1 MGGDRSGKEGAVAT
15 ETGDLGGGLEV
26 AEPLMHL
33 WHRGREGGVGAG
45 AVTATG
51 DTLHPVFAVGMELP
65 ASGRPLSPADDQRPC
80 FSFPRPPT
88 LKTSS
93 SDLERKQAWLF
104 CSGAVLRLCLYHLQ
118 QRDVIREETPS
129 RGRQCWLFAPVLC
142 HPQCAPHL
150 SPTGIVFLPTF
161 FFKMM
166 KQLPNSIL
174 VKKKKKSQ
182 GTCVVWA
189 SRAAQW

>member
-33 WHRGREGGVGAG
+33 WHRGCEGGVGAG
-45 AVTATG
+45 AVIATG

-129 RGRQCWLFAPVLC
+129 RGRQCWLFPFTLHFHALEKEMATHSSVLAWRI
-142 HPQCAPHL
+142 PGMEEP
-150 SPTGIVFLPTF
+150 SGLP
-161 FFKMM
+161 
-166 KQLPNSIL
+166 S
-174 VKKKKKSQ
+174 VGSHRV
-182 GTCVVWA
+182 GHD
-189 SRAAQW
+189 

>member
-1 MGGDRSGKEGAVAT
+1 M
-15 ETGDLGGGLEV
+15 
-26 AEPLMHL
+26 
-33 WHRGREGGVGAG
+33 
-45 AVTATG
+45 
-51 DTLHPVFAVGMELP
+51 P

-174 VKKKKKSQ
+174 VKKKKK
-182 GTCVVWA
+182 VKVHA
-189 SRAAQW
+189 SFGLLGRLSGKESAGQRKRLVGDAGSTPGWGRPPRIGNGNPLHYSWLEDPIHRGGWRAAVHGVTKGGTRLND